1 MMTSRK
7 GADGWLSLVLS
18 VWLLGGCHA
27 PSGNSLL
34 LDEGFGVDARLL
46 DEEGAA
52 LSNAAIRIDFDQW
65 HRLDADEAV
74 RQSVLGV
81 TDEAGR
87 FVFGYADALNASCS
101 LWADVGDGWRLV
113 EVLSSFDWEELDEEG
128 SFDFFLKPRDFE
140 FRFQVSDEEGSALG
154 GVKVQLVAGEHGA
167 PVEHLSA
174 RETDEEGALTW
185 GPFAYGRWWV
195 ELSSLGFAPVR
206 TSPYQHRLQDSAEH
220 SYRVRLRPGKEQRVL
235 VLDPSGDPAS
245 GASLTCSYENL
256 GLPTYS
262 RWTTMTNELGEALII
277 VPATGYFDVE
287 AEWSG
292 MSGTVDFEAES
303 DPLILSLESS

>member
-1 MMTSRK
+1 MTLSK
-7 GADGWLSLVLS
+7 GAVAWLFFALMASF
-18 VWLLGGCHA
+18 LGGCHA
-27 PSGNSLL
+27 PSGHSLV
-34 LDEGFGVDARLL
+34 LDEALRVDARLL
-46 DEEGAA
+46 DEDGVA
-52 LSNAAIRIDFDQW
+52 LSNAALRIDFDQW
-65 HRLDADEAV
+65 HRPDADEAV
-74 RQSVLGV
+74 RQSATGV

-87 FVFGYADALNASCS
+87 FVFGYADALDASCS

-113 EVLSSFDWEELDEEG
+113 EVLSSFDWGELDEG
-128 SFDFFLKPRDFE
+128 GAFDFFLKPRDFE
-140 FRFQVSDEEGSALG
+140 FRFQVTDQEGSALD

-185 GPFAYGRWWV
+185 GPVAYGRWWV

-292 MSGTVDFEAES
+292 MSGVADSEAELEL
-303 DPLILSLESS
+303 LILQLESS

>member
-34 LDEGFGVDARLL
+34 LHEGSRVDARLL

-52 LSNAAIRIDFDQW
+52 LSSAAIRIDFDQW

-113 EVLSSFDWEELDEEG
+113 EVLSSFDWEDLDEEG

-174 RETDEEGALTW
+174 RETDEDGALTW
-185 GPFAYGRWWV
+185 GPFSYGRWWV
-195 ELSSLGFAPVR
+195 ELSSHGFAPVR
-206 TSPYQHRLQDSAEH
+206 TSPYQHRLEDPAERF
-220 SYRVRLRPGKEQRVL
+220 YGVRLSPGKEQRVL
-235 VLDPSGDPAS
+235 VLDPSGDPAN
-245 GASLTCSYENL
+245 GASLTYSYENL
-256 GLPTYS
+256 ELPTFS

-277 VPATGYFDVE
+277 VPATGYFGVE
-287 AEWSG
+287 AERSG
-292 MSGTVDFEAES
+292 LSAAADSATGA
-303 DPLILSLESS
+303 DPLILRLE